1 MQTPRISIYRL
12 AAAVGTL
19 IAGLLWHLSAPRFR
33 MASTSE
39 ELLDLFEET
48 YSVREDFAH
57 LTSSNHEDKVSE
69 SGAAAVGD
77 DFSDLG
83 HLYWPLLRAIFV

>member
-12 AAAVGTL
+12 AAAVEAL
-19 IAGLLWHLSAPRFR
+19 VAGLLHLSARRFR
-33 MASTSE
+33 MASTCE

-48 YSVREDFAH
+48 YSVREDIAP
-57 LTSSNHEDKVSE
+57 LTSSNPEDKVSE

-83 HLYWPLLRAIFV
+83 HLYRPLLRAIFV